1 MTQGET
7 IMATAPLTFN
17 TGQTAILMADFHRE
31 GMGDNPMVQE
41 RGTVQKARAVLEA
54 ARQAGVLVVY
64 IVVNF
69 RQGYPEIADRN
80 VIFRERKTSARVP
93 PADPVNLI
101 IPEVQP
107 LPHEPV
113 VVKHRVNAFFGTD
126 LEMILRAHDIDT
138 LVLLGHATSG
148 VILSTVRYAADADYR
163 LVVVEDG
170 CADRDA
176 EVHTVLM
183 QRLFPRQA
191 TVVSAE
197 AVIQALS
204 RR

>member
-1 MTQGET
+1 
-7 IMATAPLTFN
+7 MASAPLTLN
-17 TGQTAILMADFHRE
+17 TKQTALLMADFHRE
-31 GMGDNPMVQE
+31 GMGDNPIAQE
-41 RGTVQKARAVLEA
+41 RGTVQTARAVLEA
-54 ARQAGVLVVY
+54 ARQAGMLVVY

-69 RQGYPEIADRN
+69 RPGYPEISERN
-80 VIFRERKTSARVP
+80 LIFSERKTSSPVP
-93 PADPVNLI
+93 PTDPVSLI

-126 LEMILRAHDIDT
+126 LEIILRAHAIDT

-176 EVHTVLM
+176 EVHAWLM
-183 QRLFPRQA
+183 QRIFPRQA
-191 TVVSAE
+191 TVVRAE
-197 AVIQALS
+197 AIIQALS
-204 RR
+204 SP

>member
-1 MTQGET
+1 
-7 IMATAPLTFN
+7 MATAPLTLN
-17 TGQTAILMADFHRE
+17 TGQTALLMADFHLE
-31 GMGDNPMVQE
+31 GMGDNPIAQE
-41 RGTVQKARAVLEA
+41 RGKVQISRAVLEA
-54 ARQAGVLVVY
+54 ARQAEMLVVY

-69 RQGYPEIADRN
+69 WPGYPEISERN
-80 VIFRERKTSARVP
+80 LIFGERKTSDRVP
-93 PADPVNLI
+93 PTDPVSLI

-126 LEMILRAHDIDT
+126 LESILRAHAIDT

-170 CADRDA
+170 CAHRDA
-176 EVHTVLM
+176 EVHAWLM
-183 QRLFPRQA
+183 QRIFPRQA
-191 TVVSAE
+191 TVVSAK
-197 AVIQALS
+197 AIIQALS
-204 RR
+204 SP

>member
-1 MTQGET
+1 
-7 IMATAPLTFN
+7 
-17 TGQTAILMADFHRE
+17 
-31 GMGDNPMVQE
+31 
-41 RGTVQKARAVLEA
+41 
-54 ARQAGVLVVY
+54 
-64 IVVNF
+64 
-69 RQGYPEIADRN
+69 
-80 VIFRERKTSARVP
+80 
-93 PADPVNLI
+93 
-101 IPEVQP
+101 
-107 LPHEPV
+107 V

-126 LEMILRAHDIDT
+126 LEMMLRAHDIDT

-176 EVHTVLM
+176 EIHTFLM

-197 AVIQALS
+197 DVIQALA
-204 RR
+204 RG

>member
-1 MTQGET
+1 
-7 IMATAPLTFN
+7 
-17 TGQTAILMADFHRE
+17 
-31 GMGDNPMVQE
+31 
-41 RGTVQKARAVLEA
+41 
-54 ARQAGVLVVY
+54 
-64 IVVNF
+64 
-69 RQGYPEIADRN
+69 
-80 VIFRERKTSARVP
+80 
-93 PADPVNLI
+93 
-101 IPEVQP
+101 
-107 LPHEPV
+107 V

-138 LVLLGHATSG
+138 LVLLGHASSG

-176 EVHTVLM
+176 EVHMVLM

-204 RR
+204 NG

>member
-1 MTQGET
+1 
-7 IMATAPLTFN
+7 MATVPLTLN
-17 TGQTAILMADFHRE
+17 PGHTALLMADFHRE
-31 GMGDNPMVQE
+31 GMGDNPIAQE
-41 RGTVQKARAVLEA
+41 RGTVQTAHTVLEA
-54 ARQAGVLVVY
+54 ARQAGMLVVY

-69 RQGYPEIADRN
+69 RPGHPEISEN
-80 VIFRERKTSARVP
+80 NLIFSERKTSGRVP
-93 PADPVNLI
+93 PPDPVSLI
-101 IPEVQP
+101 IPEVHP

-126 LEMILRAHDIDT
+126 LELILRAHAIDT

-170 CADRDA
+170 CADRDV
-176 EVHTVLM
+176 EVHTLLM
-183 QRLFPRQA
+183 HRIFPRQA

-197 AVIQALS
+197 AVIQVLS
-204 RR
+204 NS

>member
-1 MTQGET
+1 
-7 IMATAPLTFN
+7 
-17 TGQTAILMADFHRE
+17 
-31 GMGDNPMVQE
+31 
-41 RGTVQKARAVLEA
+41 
-54 ARQAGVLVVY
+54 
-64 IVVNF
+64 
-69 RQGYPEIADRN
+69 
-80 VIFRERKTSARVP
+80 
-93 PADPVNLI
+93 
-101 IPEVQP
+101 
-107 LPHEPV
+107 V

-176 EVHTVLM
+176 EVHTLLM

-191 TVVSAE
+191 TVVSAA
-197 AVIQALS
+197 AVVQALS
-204 RR
+204 GA

>member
-1 MTQGET
+1 
-7 IMATAPLTFN
+7 
-17 TGQTAILMADFHRE
+17 MADFHRE
-31 GMGDNPMVQE
+31 GMGDNPMVRE

-80 VIFRERKTSARVP
+80 VVFRERKTSARVP
-93 PADPVNLI
+93 PADPVSLI

-126 LEMILRAHDIDT
+126 LEMLLRAHDIDT

-191 TVVSAE
+191 TVTSAE
-197 AVIQALS
+197 AVIQALA
-204 RR
+204 RT

>member
-1 MTQGET
+1 
-7 IMATAPLTFN
+7 
-17 TGQTAILMADFHRE
+17 MADFHRE
-31 GMGDNPMVQE
+31 GMGDNPMVRE

-80 VIFRERKTSARVP
+80 VVFRERKTSARVP
-93 PADPVNLI
+93 PADPVSLI

-126 LEMILRAHDIDT
+126 LEM
-138 LVLLGHATSG
+138 GSPG
-148 VILSTVRYAADADYR
+148 
-163 LVVVEDG
+163 
-170 CADRDA
+170 
-176 EVHTVLM
+176 
-183 QRLFPRQA
+183 P
-191 TVVSAE
+191 
-197 AVIQALS
+197 
-204 RR
+204 

>member
-1 MTQGET
+1 
-7 IMATAPLTFN
+7 MATPQLTFN
-17 TGQTAILMADFHRE
+17 TAQTALLMADFHRE
-31 GMGDNPMVQE
+31 GMGDNPMVRE
-41 RGTVQKARAVLEA
+41 RGTVQKARTVLDA

-69 RQGYPEIADRN
+69 RPGYPEISDRN
-80 VIFRERKTSARVP
+80 MIFRERKTSTRVP
-93 PADPVNLI
+93 PADPVSLI

-148 VILSTVRYAADADYR
+148 VIVSTVRYAADADYR

-176 EVHTVLM
+176 EMHMFLM

-191 TVVSAE
+191 TVLSAE
-197 AVIQALS
+197 AVIQALA
-204 RR
+204 RC

>member
-1 MTQGET
+1 
-7 IMATAPLTFN
+7 MATALPTLN
-17 TGQTAILMADFHRE
+17 TGQTALLMADFHLE
-31 GMGDNPMVQE
+31 GMGDNPIVQE
-41 RGTVQKARAVLEA
+41 RGTVQTARTVLEA

-69 RQGYPEIADRN
+69 RPDYPEISDHN
-80 VIFRERKTSARVP
+80 LIFSERKRSGRVP
-93 PADPVNLI
+93 PTDPVSLI
-101 IPEVQP
+101 IPEVEP

-126 LEMILRAHDIDT
+126 LELILRAHAIDT

-176 EVHTVLM
+176 EVHALLM
-183 QRLFPRQA
+183 QRIFPRQA
-191 TVVSAE
+191 TVISAE

-204 RR
+204 SS